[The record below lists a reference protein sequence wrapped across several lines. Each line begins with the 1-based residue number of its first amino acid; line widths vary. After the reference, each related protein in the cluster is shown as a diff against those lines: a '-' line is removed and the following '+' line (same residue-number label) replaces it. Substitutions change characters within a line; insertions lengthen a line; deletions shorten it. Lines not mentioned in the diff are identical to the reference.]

1 MLAYSSSV
9 SIYHVADPTFSKIF
23 WLSLKPAQL
32 IIVFPN
38 RRNPGDVTN
47 KGIFEWVLCFDDF
60 LISERHHVAK
70 SYKCT
75 NWILKQNMRIIRTPF
90 AIGQS
95 GHSECLLRRLKKKKK
110 KKKNTK
116 HKTKQDKMHLL
127 PSERRMVFSP
137 GSHFVSL
144 NSLSWRY
151 TCSPEGEPHTLHS
164 GINCKGRAIVGMLSE
179 ASVH

>member
-75 NWILKQNMRIIRTPF
+75 NWILKQNIRIIRTPF

-95 GHSECLLRRLKKKKK
+95 GHSECLLRRWKKKKRRK
-110 KKKNTK
+110 K
-116 HKTKQDKMHLL
+116 HKTQNTKQNKTKCICCLQNGWWFFPQEVILCHWTLWVEDTLAL
-127 PSERRMVFSP
+127 RRGSP
-137 GSHFVSL
+137 ILCTAVL
-144 NSLSWRY
+144 
-151 TCSPEGEPHTLHS
+151 
-164 GINCKGRAIVGMLSE
+164 IVKAGL
-179 ASVH
+179 

>member
-70 SYKCT
+70 SYKFT

-90 AIGQS
+90 AI
-95 GHSECLLRRLKKKKK
+95 KKRK
-110 KKKNTK
+110 K
-116 HKTKQDKMHLL
+116 HKTQNTKQNKTKCIFCLQNGGWFF
-127 PSERRMVFSP
+127 PQGVI
-137 GSHFVSL
+137 FVSL

-164 GINCKGRAIVGMLSE
+164 GINCKGRDIVGMLSE
-179 ASVH
+179 ASVD